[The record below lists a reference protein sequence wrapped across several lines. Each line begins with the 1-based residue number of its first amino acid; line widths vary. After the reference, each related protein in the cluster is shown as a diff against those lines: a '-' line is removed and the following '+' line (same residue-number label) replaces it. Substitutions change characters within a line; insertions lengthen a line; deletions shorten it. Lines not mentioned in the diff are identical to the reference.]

1 MESRNNTYRQRAGAD
16 TFPDDYLPDSSPLPK
31 YFIATIYPP
40 SREPLGVPDPKPGSG
55 NGGIPAPIQPP
66 HETVSKANDA
76 VLPTGTGRG
85 VIDTGWKEASLPSG
99 RVAVVGS
106 GSADTLQRSSIP
118 NGAIGSF
125 SKSSGRIRKSI
136 PTMELPR
143 GKFRALKRDIS
154 LISLLRILQTH
165 AFRGSCRIN
174 RDGSTILLVFYQG
187 KIILAEYDNL
197 AGDAALNIIYTHR
210 FARIDAII
218 SDLDDAQIRLS
229 LEFNPSWKVQG
240 NQDLSFFV
248 SPERMMNAG
257 RKHSF
262 HIDPVPEPEPQKY
275 LEATHAFKIRP
286 VHPGTGSPGAPGESS
301 SAEEIKPTIS
311 ANQGDEVV
319 PMEQAGLPG
328 PDGTDTPDWR
338 KALTM
343 SLTSS
348 RDEPVSS
355 ALPEPGLP
363 QVQESDVEWRN
374 TYTSPLESRGSG
386 EVIQKSHETGGPKDP
401 VEVEGWKRALY
412 TPVISASPDEI
423 QSAEQAPGVITR
435 ISAGIPDFEPLSA
448 DSELFDEVSVGK
460 KMPRAPGPEPA
471 EQWRSMGMNRGE
483 NSSV

>member
-1 MESRNNTYRQRAGAD
+1 MESRNNTHGQRAAHD
-16 TFPDDYLPDSSPLPK
+16 TFPDDYLPDSSPRPK
-31 YFIATIYPP
+31 YVIATIYPP

-55 NGGIPAPIQPP
+55 NSGIPVSIQSA

-76 VLPTGTGRG
+76 VLPAGPGQG
-85 VIDTGWKEASLPSG
+85 IIETGWKEASLGIPSG
-99 RVAVVGS
+99 RVAGVGS
-106 GSADTLQRSSIP
+106 GSADMLLRTPIA
-118 NGAIGSF
+118 NGAIGQLP
-125 SKSSGRIRKSI
+125 KSSSRIAESI

-143 GKFRALKRDIS
+143 GKFRALKRNIS

-165 AFRGSCRIN
+165 AFQGSCRIN

-197 AGDAALNIIYTHR
+197 AGDAALNMIYTHR

-248 SPERMMNAG
+248 SPERLMNAG
-257 RKHSF
+257 RKHSLQR
-262 HIDPVPEPEPQKY
+262 DPVAEPEPQKY
-275 LEATHAFKIRP
+275 LVTAHASEIRP
-286 VHPGTGSPGAPGESS
+286 VYPGADSPGAPGESP
-301 SAEEIKPTIS
+301 SAEEIIPTIS
-311 ANQGDEVV
+311 VYPGEEVV
-319 PMEQAGLPG
+319 PMEQAGLTG
-328 PDGTDTPDWR
+328 PDGADSPDWR

-343 SLTSS
+343 PLTSS
-348 RDEPVSS
+348 SDEPVSS

-363 QVQESDVEWRN
+363 QVQGREVAWRAALAP
-374 TYTSPLESRGSG
+374 PLVPRGSG
-386 EVIQKSHETGGPKDP
+386 VIQKSHETGSPDDP
-401 VEVEGWKRALY
+401 AKAEGWKRALY
-412 TPVISASPDEI
+412 TPVLSALPEEK
-423 QSAEQAPGVITR
+423 QSAA
-435 ISAGIPDFEPLSA
+435 IPDFEPLSA
-448 DSELFDEVSVGK
+448 DSDLFDEVSVGT